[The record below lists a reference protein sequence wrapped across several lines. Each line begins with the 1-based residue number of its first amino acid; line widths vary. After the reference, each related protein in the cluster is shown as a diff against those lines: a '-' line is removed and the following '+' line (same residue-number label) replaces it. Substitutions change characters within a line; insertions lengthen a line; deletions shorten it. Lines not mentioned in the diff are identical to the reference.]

1 MALFYSTDIL
11 VSLMVDYGS
20 LKKVWKLLDVSERR
34 EIWLALGVSFLSAIF
49 SAAMIFSV
57 APFLSVL
64 ADPASIAETYWLQLA
79 YDLGGFTSQYN
90 FLLALGIASLSLIIF
105 GSGLQIARTWIV
117 KRFTMMRMHSLSD
130 LLLTSYV
137 RQPYEF
143 FLKRHSGDLTTRVL
157 SETQNIVSMFLY
169 PAAELVSALVTTVLI
184 LALLFWYDLAI
195 STIALSIFG
204 GTYLVIFMVTKK
216 KVAELG
222 DVRLKANS
230 ERYRIANEVI
240 SGIKDIKIAGREES
254 YLERYRPSSLAM
266 VQSLIKVGLLS
277 ELPQLLMQA
286 FAFSGLILLCILL
299 LDPGMLSEGGAG
311 IGEILPTIGVFA
323 FAGQRL
329 IPELSRIYRG
339 YAQLQ
344 YGKSSVDVLYH
355 DVMETREKRL
365 QFTTPGPALGMKR
378 SLVLSGVGYRYS
390 GHKEVGISDIGIEI
404 KIGERIGIV
413 GGSGAGKT
421 SLANVLL
428 GLLLP
433 TSGSVSVDGVEINEV
448 NVRSWQRSVGYVP
461 QDIFL
466 IDASVAENIAL
477 GVDRVDIDLER
488 VKKAARIA
496 QIDEHVRNELAQ
508 GFWTE
513 IGERGVRL
521 SGGQRQRLGIARAL
535 YHDADLLVFD
545 EATSALDNLTEREV
559 MKAIDSLPE
568 SKTVI
573 LIAHRLSTVRNC
585 DRIVVMEN
593 GRVVACGSW
602 DKLTKS
608 NQTFQ
613 RIAGVA

>member
-1 MALFYSTDIL
+1 MASCYSTDIL
-11 VSLMVDYGS
+11 VSSMVDYGS

-34 EIWLALGVSFLSAIF
+34 EGWLVLGVSFLSAIF

-79 YDLGGFTSQYN
+79 YDLGSFTSQYN

-117 KRFTMMRMHSLSD
+117 KRFTMMRMHSFSD

-137 RQPYEF
+137 WQPYEF
-143 FLKRHSGDLTTRVL
+143 FLKRHSGDLSMRVL
-157 SETQNIVSMFLY
+157 SETQNVVSMFLY

-204 GTYLVIFMVTKK
+204 GTYLVIFVVTKK

-254 YLERYRPSSLAM
+254 YLERYRPSSMAM
-266 VQSLIKVGLLS
+266 VQSQIKVGLLS

-299 LDPGMLSEGGAG
+299 LDPGMLSDGGAG

-344 YGKSSVDVLYH
+344 YGKSSVDVFYH

-365 QFTTPGPALGMKR
+365 QFTSPGPALGMKR

-390 GHKEVGISDIGIEI
+390 GHKEVGISDIDIEI
-404 KIGERIGIV
+404 KIGEKIGIV

-433 TSGSVSVDGVEINEV
+433 TSGSVIVDGVEINEV

-466 IDASVAENIAL
+466 IDASVAENIAI

-593 GRVVACGSW
+593 GRIVACGSW

-608 NQTFQ
+608 NETFQ